1 MTEQLTKA
9 KKNKHGAA
17 CKALGMKLVVAA
29 FTTVGGWGKE
39 MLKKLKVEYEERKK
53 QEKKDGGSGWESIKW
68 KQDLME
74 RVSIAIARAN
84 YNLLS
89 AHTRPSMA

>member
-1 MTEQLTKA
+1 M
-9 KKNKHGAA
+9 
-17 CKALGMKLVVAA
+17 
-29 FTTVGGWGKE
+29 
-39 MLKKLKVEYEERKK
+39 EYEERKK

-89 AHTRPSMA
+89 AHALPSMA